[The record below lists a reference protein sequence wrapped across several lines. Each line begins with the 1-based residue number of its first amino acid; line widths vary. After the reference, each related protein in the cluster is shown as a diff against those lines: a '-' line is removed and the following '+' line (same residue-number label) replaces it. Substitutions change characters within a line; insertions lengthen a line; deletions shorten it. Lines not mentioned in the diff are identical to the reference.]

1 MVKILH
7 AADFHLDSAYG
18 ALGEEQARARR
29 QESRELVRQ
38 MVEYANEQGVQVM
51 LLSGDLFDSDEFFS
65 QTGEDLALALSRF
78 DGQVFIA
85 PGNHDYC
92 ASGSAY
98 DRILWPDNVHVFRED
113 CLERV
118 DLPAYH
124 CSVWGAGFTAPS
136 VEDDAVLDGFTAP
149 DDGWTHLLV
158 LHGDVGGRDSRYRP
172 LTEEQLAAT
181 GVDYVALGHQHTF
194 SGVHTAGKTAWA
206 YSGCIEG
213 RGFDELGEKGVLC
226 GTVAAGRADLRFV
239 PMGTRRYEILNVD
252 VTDSQPLAAIS
263 AALPR
268 DTERDIYRVILTG
281 ETEEPIRVDWLQRE
295 LGDRFY
301 ALELRDQT
309 RMKQDLW
316 AKCGED
322 SLRGLF
328 LQELRKKYDAANDEA
343 ERKKIEQAVRFGL
356 AAMDNR
362 EM

>member
-1 MVKILH
+1 MQAGGIIGARVIL
-7 AADFHLDSAYG
+7 
-18 ALGEEQARARR
+18 
-29 QESRELVRQ
+29 
-38 MVEYANEQGVQVM
+38 
-51 LLSGDLFDSDEFFS
+51 LL
-65 QTGEDLALALSRF
+65 AK
-78 DGQVFIA
+78 V
-85 PGNHDYC
+85 
-92 ASGSAY
+92 
-98 DRILWPDNVHVFRED
+98 
-113 CLERV
+113 
-118 DLPAYH
+118 
-124 CSVWGAGFTAPS
+124 
-136 VEDDAVLDGFTAP
+136 
-149 DDGWTHLLV
+149 
-158 LHGDVGGRDSRYRP
+158 RYRYIF
-172 LTEEQLAAT
+172 AAT
-181 GVDYVALGHQHTF
+181 V
-194 SGVHTAGKTAWA
+194 
-206 YSGCIEG
+206 I
-213 RGFDELGEKGVLC
+213 GVLC